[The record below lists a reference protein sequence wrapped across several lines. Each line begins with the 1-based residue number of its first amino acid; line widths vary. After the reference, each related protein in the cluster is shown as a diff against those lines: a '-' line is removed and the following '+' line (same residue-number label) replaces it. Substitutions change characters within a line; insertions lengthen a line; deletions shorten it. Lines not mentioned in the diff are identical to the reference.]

1 LIRFSAGGIRKQE
14 TRLRTFRPGS
24 GAWLAALCTSR
35 VLAATWFVAYSAVL
49 PLTRA
54 DWGLSAKE
62 AGLIQSAFH
71 LGYLTSLFIVGFVA
85 DHYGARRA
93 YITTGVAACASPWVF
108 VLFADGFWSAFWLHA
123 LTGLCQGGTYTPAL
137 ALINDNVER
146 ASRGRAMGFL
156 IAGSSA
162 GYAICLGVAGVALQF
177 TGWRGALAVV
187 ACLPLVS
194 WITGV
199 LVLRDTPNVVHARPA
214 GESLLASLPAV
225 WSNRRGMLSIWGYTC
240 HNWELLGI
248 WAWLPAFLTAA
259 LLVHGLSA
267 ENAATLALTFA
278 AFTYVANIAGSIL
291 GGTMADRWGRT
302 RTILLWSCV
311 SLALSFSIGWLIAL
325 PIALLVTLACVYNLA
340 GIADS
345 STHSTVL
352 AESVPPHYLGVAYA
366 VRSVIGFGAGVVSP
380 FVLGWALDLAG
391 GGKGSTD
398 AFAWGIA
405 WSTLGLGALLGP
417 LTTRKLQKME
427 VGRH

>member
-1 LIRFSAGGIRKQE
+1 M
-14 TRLRTFRPGS
+14 
-24 GAWLAALCTSR
+24 
-35 VLAATWFVAYSAVL
+35 AYSAVL
-49 PLTRA
+49 PLTQA
-54 DWGLSAKE
+54 QWGLSAKE
-62 AGLIQSAFH
+62 AGLIQSGFH

-93 YITTGVAACASPWVF
+93 YITTGVAACASPWAF

-146 ASRGRAMGFL
+146 TQRGRAMGYL

-162 GYAICLGVAGVALQF
+162 GYAICLGIAGIALQF

-199 LVLRDTPNVVHARPA
+199 LALRDTPNVVHARPA

-225 WSNRRGMLSIWGYTC
+225 WSNRKGMLSIWGYTF

-259 LLVHGLSA
+259 LLLHGIPSG
-267 ENAATLALTFA
+267 NAATLALTFS
-278 AFTYVANIAGSIL
+278 AFTYMANIAGSIL
-291 GGTMADRWGRT
+291 GGTLADRWGRT
-302 RTILLWSCV
+302 QTILLWSCV
-311 SLALSFSIGWLIAL
+311 SLAISFSIGWLIAL
-325 PIALLVTLACVYNLA
+325 PVALLVTLACIYNLA

-366 VRSVIGFGAGVVSP
+366 VRSVVGFGAGVVSP
-380 FVLGWALDLAG
+380 FVFGWALDLASG
-391 GGKGSTD
+391 GLAASGDPRYSTD
-398 AFAWGIA
+398 AFAWGVA
-405 WSTLGLGALLGP
+405 WATLGLGALLGP
-417 LTTRKLQKME
+417 VATWKLHRM
-427 VGRH
+427 R

>member
-1 LIRFSAGGIRKQE
+1 
-14 TRLRTFRPGS
+14 
-24 GAWLAALCTSR
+24 
-35 VLAATWFVAYSAVL
+35 VAYSAVL
-49 PLTRA
+49 PLTQA
-54 DWGLSAKE
+54 QWGLSAKE
-62 AGLIQSAFH
+62 AGLIQSGFH

-93 YITTGVAACASPWVF
+93 YITTGVAACASPWAF

-146 ASRGRAMGFL
+146 TQRGRAMGYL

-162 GYAICLGVAGVALQF
+162 GYAICLGIAGIALQF

-199 LVLRDTPNVVHARPA
+199 LALRDTPNVVHARPA
-214 GESLLASLPAV
+214 GESLLAALPAV
-225 WSNRRGMLSIWGYTC
+225 WSNRRGMLSIWGYTF

-259 LLVHGLSA
+259 LLLHGIPSG
-267 ENAATLALTFA
+267 NAATLALTFS
-278 AFTYVANIAGSIL
+278 AFTYMANIAGSIL
-291 GGTMADRWGRT
+291 GGTLADRWGRT
-302 RTILLWSCV
+302 QTILLWSCV
-311 SLALSFSIGWLIAL
+311 SLAISFSIGWLIAL
-325 PIALLVTLACVYNLA
+325 PVAVLVTLACIYNLA

-366 VRSVIGFGAGVVSP
+366 VRSVVGFGAGVVSP
-380 FVLGWALDLAG
+380 FVFGWALDLAG
-391 GGKGSTD
+391 GGKISTD

-405 WSTLGLGALLGP
+405 WATLGLGALLGP
-417 LTTRKLQKME
+417 VATWKLHRM
-427 VGRH
+427 R